1 MADYGFGVL
10 DFEKPIYDMETK
22 IKELERLQGEEGLD
36 LKDEIKALRA
46 KANKLREE
54 IFANLDSWQ
63 RIQLARHPKRP
74 YTTDYVENMLDD
86 FIEIHGDRLF
96 RDDKAILAGF
106 GVLDG
111 QTVCIVGHNKGHTTK
126 ENLERNF
133 GRVDDREFW
142 DIRYRLMKVE
152 SMYLHYRLLLKDAM
166 EHIRTLIMNLS
177 GALSQL
183 DACFMRLKQL
193 DPNTNVD
200 IDKFMR
206 YREVLNEYVNKFI
219 MSLRE
224 ELDEGSKKVKDEEI
238 LNEVEELV
246 RRYREL
252 LKRRGG
258 KLTNLI

>member
-1 MADYGFGVL
+1 MFKRNNNEFKLSDDVL
-10 DFEKPIYDMETK
+10 ELIRYYMDSEGIEDLSEAISSL
-22 IKELERLQGEEGLD
+22 IK
-36 LKDEIKALRA
+36 
-46 KANKLREE
+46 
-54 IFANLDSWQ
+54 
-63 RIQLARHPKRP
+63 
-74 YTTDYVENMLDD
+74 
-86 FIEIHGDRLF
+86 
-96 RDDKAILAGF
+96 
-106 GVLDG
+106 
-111 QTVCIVGHNKGHTTK
+111 KGYRYW
-126 ENLERNF
+126 NLERNF

-166 EHIRTLIMNLS
+166 EHIKTLIMNLS

-200 IDKFMR
+200 IYKFMR

-252 LKRRGG
+252 LKRRDG